1 MSNQRRVIFIDN
13 TYPFLFQRLT
23 ELGFSCEAHYSTSR
37 EEILG
42 QLSDCF
48 GLVLRSRLRIDA
60 EMLNQGKKMAFVA
73 RSGVGLEHIDLE
85 TAAQLGIQVLSSPE
99 GSRDTVAEHAIG
111 MLLMLMNNLGLADR
125 QIREGNWVRAAN
137 RGIEIKGKTIGII
150 GYGNMGSAFAQKI
163 RGFGAR
169 LIAYDK
175 FKTNYGD
182 DLVQEVELE
191 QIWNEADIVTLHI
204 PYLPENH
211 YFVNDAF
218 LQRFKKPIYLVNTA
232 RGTVLNTADLVKNLQ
247 SGKVLGAALDVF
259 EYEEQSFENLK
270 PEDLPEPFQYLR
282 RANNV
287 ILTPHLAGSSL
298 EANEGH
304 ARVLAQKIEKLFC

>member
-1 MSNQRRVIFIDN
+1 MSKSRRVIFIDN

-37 EEILG
+37 EELLG

-60 EMLNQGKKMAFVA
+60 EMLSQGKKLAFVA

-204 PYLPENH
+204 PFLPENH

-232 RGTVLNTADLVKNLQ
+232 RGTVLNTSDLVKNLQ
-247 SGKVLGAALDVF
+247 SGKVIGAALDVF

-282 RANNV
+282 HANNV

>member
-1 MSNQRRVIFIDN
+1 MSKSRRVIFIDN

-23 ELGFSCEAHYSTSR
+23 ELGFSCEAHYSSSR
-37 EEILG
+37 EEILD

-60 EMLNQGKKMAFVA
+60 EMLNQGKELAFVA

-175 FKTNYGD
+175 FKTNFGD
-182 DLVQEVELE
+182 ELVQEVELE
-191 QIWNEADIVTLHI
+191 QIWEEADIVTLHI
-204 PYLPENH
+204 PFLPENH

-247 SGKVLGAALDVF
+247 SGEVLGAALDVF

>member
-1 MSNQRRVIFIDN
+1 MSKSRRVIFIDN

-37 EEILG
+37 EELLG

-60 EMLNQGKKMAFVA
+60 EMLSQGKKLAFVA

-204 PYLPENH
+204 PFLPENH

-232 RGTVLNTADLVKNLQ
+232 RGTVLNTSDLVKNLQ

-282 RANNV
+282 HANNV

>member
-1 MSNQRRVIFIDN
+1 MSKQRRVIFIDN

>member
-1 MSNQRRVIFIDN
+1 MSKKRRVIFIDN
-13 TYPFLFQRLT
+13 THPFLFQRLS
-23 ELGFSCEAHYSTSR
+23 ELGFECEAYFKTSR
-37 EEILG
+37 EELLP

-48 GLVLRSRLRIDA
+48 GLVLRSRLRLDA
-60 EMLNQGKKMAFVA
+60 ELINCAENLAFIA
-73 RSGVGLEHIDLE
+73 RSGVGLEHIDVELAE
-85 TAAQLGIQVLSSPE
+85 KRGIKVIPSPE

-125 QIREGNWVRAAN
+125 QIRDGQWVRAAN

-175 FKTNYGD
+175 FKTHYAD
-182 DLVQEVELE
+182 ELVEEVALE
-191 QIWNEADIVTLHI
+191 QIWAEADIVTLHI

-211 YFVNDAF
+211 HFVDHNF
-218 LQRFKKPIYLVNTA
+218 LQRFQKNIFLVNTA
-232 RGTVLNTADLVKNLQ
+232 RGTVLNTSDLVQNLQ

-270 PEDLPEPFQYLR
+270 PAELPEPFQYLR
-282 RANNV
+282 KADNV
-287 ILTPHLAGSSL
+287 VLTPHLGGSSV
-298 EANEGH
+298 ESNEGH
-304 ARVLAQKIEKLFC
+304 ARVLAQKIEHLFC

>member
-1 MSNQRRVIFIDN
+1 MSKSRRVIFIDN

-23 ELGFSCEAHYSTSR
+23 ELGFSCESHYSTAR
-37 EEILG
+37 EEILD

-60 EMLNQGKKMAFVA
+60 EMLNKGKNLAFVA

-163 RGFGAR
+163 SGFGAR

-191 QIWNEADIVTLHI
+191 QIWAEADIVTLHI

-211 YFVNDAF
+211 YFVDDAF
-218 LQRFKKPIYLVNTA
+218 LQKFKKPIYLVNTA

-270 PEDLPEPFQYLR
+270 PADLPEPFQYLR

-287 ILTPHLAGSSL
+287 VLTPHLAGSSL

>member
-1 MSNQRRVIFIDN
+1 MSKSRRVIFIDN

-23 ELGFSCEAHYSTSR
+23 ELGFSCEAHYSTAR
-37 EEILG
+37 EEILD

-60 EMLNQGKKMAFVA
+60 EMLNKGKNLAFVA

-137 RGIEIKGKTIGII
+137 RGIEIKGKTIGIS

-163 RGFGAR
+163 SGFGAR

-191 QIWNEADIVTLHI
+191 QIWAEADIVTLHI

-211 YFVNDAF
+211 YFVDDAF
-218 LQRFKKPIYLVNTA
+218 LQKFKKPIYLVNTA

-270 PEDLPEPFQYLR
+270 PADLPEPFQYLR

-287 ILTPHLAGSSL
+287 VLTPHLAGSSL

>member
-1 MSNQRRVIFIDN
+1 MSKKRRVIFIDN
-13 TYPFLFQRLT
+13 THPFLFQRLSD
-23 ELGFSCEAHYSTSR
+23 LGFDCEAHYQTSR
-37 EEILG
+37 EALLP

-60 EMLNQGKKMAFVA
+60 ELINSAENLAFIA
-73 RSGVGLEHIDLE
+73 RSGVGLEHIDVELAE
-85 TAAQLGIQVLSSPE
+85 KRGIKVIPSPE

-125 QIREGNWVRAAN
+125 QIRDGQWVRAAN

-175 FKTNYGD
+175 FKTNYAD
-182 DLVQEVELE
+182 ELVEEVALE
-191 QIWNEADIVTLHI
+191 QIWAEADIVTLHI
-204 PYLPENH
+204 PYLPENYH
-211 YFVNDAF
+211 FVDHTF
-218 LQRFKKPIYLVNTA
+218 LQHFQKNIFLINTA
-232 RGTVLNTADLVKNLQ
+232 RGTVLNTSDLVQNLQ

-270 PEDLPEPFQYLR
+270 PTELPEPFQYLR
-282 RANNV
+282 KADNV
-287 ILTPHLAGSSL
+287 VLTPHLGGSSV
-298 EANEGH
+298 ESNEGH
-304 ARVLAQKIEKLFC
+304 ARVLAQKIEHLFC

>member
-1 MSNQRRVIFIDN
+1 
-13 TYPFLFQRLT
+13 
-23 ELGFSCEAHYSTSR
+23 
-37 EEILG
+37 
-42 QLSDCF
+42 
-48 GLVLRSRLRIDA
+48 
-60 EMLNQGKKMAFVA
+60 MLNKGKNLAFVA

-163 RGFGAR
+163 SGFGAR

-182 DLVQEVELE
+182 NLVQEVELE
-191 QIWNEADIVTLHI
+191 QIWAEADIVTLHI

-211 YFVNDAF
+211 YFVDDAF
-218 LQRFKKPIYLVNTA
+218 LQKFKKPIYLVNTA

-270 PEDLPEPFQYLR
+270 PADLPEPFQYLR

-287 ILTPHLAGSSL
+287 VLTPHLAGSSL

>member
-1 MSNQRRVIFIDN
+1 MSKKRRVIFIDN
-13 TYPFLFQRLT
+13 THPFLFQRLS
-23 ELGFSCEAHYSTSR
+23 ELGFDCEAHYKTPR
-37 EEILG
+37 AELLP

-60 EMLNQGKKMAFVA
+60 ELINCAEKLAFIA
-73 RSGVGLEHIDLE
+73 RSGVGLEHIDVELAE
-85 TAAQLGIQVLSSPE
+85 KRGIKVIPSPE

-125 QIREGNWVRAAN
+125 QIRDGQWIRAAN

-175 FKTNYGD
+175 FKTHYAD
-182 DLVQEVELE
+182 ELVEEVELE
-191 QIWNEADIVTLHI
+191 QIWAEADIVTLHI
-204 PYLPENH
+204 PYLPENYH
-211 YFVNDAF
+211 FVDHTF
-218 LQRFKKPIYLVNTA
+218 LQRFQKNIFLINTA
-232 RGTVLNTADLVKNLQ
+232 RGTVLNTADLVQNLQ

-270 PEDLPEPFQYLR
+270 PTELPEPFQYLR
-282 RANNV
+282 KADNV
-287 ILTPHLAGSSL
+287 VLTPHLGGSSV
-298 EANEGH
+298 ESNEGH
-304 ARVLAQKIEKLFC
+304 ARVLAQKIEHLFC

>member
-1 MSNQRRVIFIDN
+1 MSKSRRVIFIDN

-37 EEILG
+37 EEILD

-60 EMLNQGKKMAFVA
+60 EMLNKGKNLAFVA

-163 RGFGAR
+163 SGFGAR

-191 QIWNEADIVTLHI
+191 QIWAEADIVTLHI

-211 YFVNDAF
+211 YFVDDAF
-218 LQRFKKPIYLVNTA
+218 LQKFKKPIYLVNTA

-270 PEDLPEPFQYLR
+270 PADLPEPFQYLR

-287 ILTPHLAGSSL
+287 VLTPHLAGSSL

>member
-1 MSNQRRVIFIDN
+1 MSKSRRVIFIDN

-23 ELGFSCEAHYSTSR
+23 ELGFSCEAHYSTAR
-37 EEILG
+37 EEILD

-60 EMLNQGKKMAFVA
+60 EMLNKGKNLAFVA

-163 RGFGAR
+163 SGFGAR

-191 QIWNEADIVTLHI
+191 QIWAEADIVTLHI

-211 YFVNDAF
+211 YFVDDAF
-218 LQRFKKPIYLVNTA
+218 LQKFKKPIYLVNTA

-270 PEDLPEPFQYLR
+270 PADLPEPFQYLR

-287 ILTPHLAGSSL
+287 VLTPHLAGSSL

>member
-1 MSNQRRVIFIDN
+1 MSKSRRVIFIDN

-23 ELGFSCEAHYSTSR
+23 ELGFSCEAHYSSSR
-37 EEILG
+37 EEILD

-60 EMLNQGKKMAFVA
+60 EMLNQGKELAFVA

-182 DLVQEVELE
+182 ELVQEVELE
-191 QIWNEADIVTLHI
+191 QIWEEADIVTLHI
-204 PYLPENH
+204 PFLPENH

-247 SGKVLGAALDVF
+247 SGEVLGAALDVF

>member
-1 MSNQRRVIFIDN
+1 MSKSRRVIFIDN

-23 ELGFSCEAHYSTSR
+23 ELGFSCEAHYSTAR
-37 EEILG
+37 EEILD

-60 EMLNQGKKMAFVA
+60 EMLNKGKNLAFVA

-163 RGFGAR
+163 SGFGAR

-191 QIWNEADIVTLHI
+191 QIWAEADIVTLHI

-211 YFVNDAF
+211 YFVDDAF
-218 LQRFKKPIYLVNTA
+218 LQKFKKPIYLVNNA

-270 PEDLPEPFQYLR
+270 PADLPEPFQYLR

-287 ILTPHLAGSSL
+287 VLTPHLAGSSL